1 MLSIV
6 HKVYFCSLLTFYL
19 KNKEKIGKK
28 RSVLKLNFIKLTF
41 FLSFQLEA
49 HQELE
54 KKNDALAQKNQAMTE
69 MLKLKSHKERLVKE
83 CLEVM

>member
-6 HKVYFCSLLTFYL
+6 HKVYFCSLLTFYP
-19 KNKEKIGKK
+19 KNKEKIGK
-28 RSVLKLNFIKLTF
+28 VLKLNFIKSTF